1 VMTQSLLNDVFA
13 AKGGNG
19 NGNGG
24 GSSAAPPF
32 GGNGNGG
39 NSGNNGNGNGNGNQ
53 GHGNDGNNGKGN
65 NDDKGNNGKSDE
77 KHGKGHAY
85 GKYKNRFKGSE
96 QEFKERFYV
105 QNFTN
110 DVANPL
116 PEVLMTTN
124 EENETIGVMAY
135 GMGLIGKSYIPAN
148 DPNNGWED
156 NPNNSEVN
164 SGSESIPGKGKAN
177 GHNKGT
183 LAGTESNSAETESLD
198 PSEFY
203 YLQDRMGS
211 VVGLTDPTG
220 KMITKYHY
228 DEFGI
233 PHPGKKFDKNW
244 PGPDNTFGFTGLEYD
259 YTTGLN
265 YARARYYMP
274 EIGRFISK
282 DPFAGTMELPLT
294 QSGYAYVENNPLRWI
309 DPSGMSSTGIEGTGS
324 GLGFGDLKASEREQQ
339 IKEAKKNLLST
350 LTTLRDDHLNWA
362 QKQLTLYDAE
372 WAFNFIM
379 NYDRE
384 ITHESEDVGVPK
396 AMIQAI
402 LFREITTFN
411 LMDATDVKRVA
422 SGESKTASVGPG
434 QIFPKTAIDA
444 EKLVEGSSNYTEEE
458 MFWKLLDNKTN
469 IHYVAVVLKA
479 ESIRLNINLNNA
491 SRGDIQKVLA
501 KYNGTGSS
509 AKQYGAYAIQYY
521 DAFVAYNNRI
531 NPAYLDIPSF

>member
-24 GSSAAPPF
+24 GSSAAPPS

-110 DVANPL
+110 DVATPL
-116 PEVLMTTN
+116 PTVLMTTN
-124 EENETIGVMAY
+124 EDDEVTGIMAY

-228 DEFGI
+228 DEFGV
-233 PHPGKKFDKNW
+233 PHSGKKFDKNW
-244 PGPDNTFGFTGLEYD
+244 PGPNNTFGYTGLEYD

-274 EIGRFISK
+274 EVGRFISQ
-282 DPFAGTMELPLT
+282 DPWLGSIDLPIS
-294 QSGYAYVENNPLRWI
+294 QNRYPYVLNNPLKWL
-309 DPSGMSSTGIEGTGS
+309 DPSGKSPNSIE
-324 GLGFGDLKASEREQQ
+324 K
-339 IKEAKKNLLST
+339 
-350 LTTLRDDHLNWA
+350 
-362 QKQLTLYDAE
+362 
-372 WAFNFIM
+372 
-379 NYDRE
+379 
-384 ITHESEDVGVPK
+384 
-396 AMIQAI
+396 
-402 LFREITTFN
+402 
-411 LMDATDVKRVA
+411 
-422 SGESKTASVGPG
+422 
-434 QIFPKTAIDA
+434 
-444 EKLVEGSSNYTEEE
+444 SSNLQEI
-458 MFWKLLDNKTN
+458 LKTP
-469 IHYVAVVLKA
+469 
-479 ESIRLNINLNNA
+479 
-491 SRGDIQKVLA
+491 
-501 KYNGTGSS
+501 
-509 AKQYGAYAIQYY
+509 
-521 DAFVAYNNRI
+521 NNRI
-531 NPAYLDIPSF
+531 NWVNDFFERHKGKVLNVWLNYGIDIVEFMKWERRSRRLGDPDTGQGGSWYWKLANGAMINDMMLAETLMANRQEDQAPPTVKLWIEFIKDPSQSNLWAAHNASIFHISKILMENGLTFSETPAEQAFIDSVLIRVGLTPIIGTPLAPTYAGAIGFFINHEPTEYPDHYPAAWDDRAVYPFWTYDEEWREIYER